1 MKKKEGQLQEIDVTY
16 DMVVWNNAGSRLPE
30 LYYKPGRLKSGGWLL
45 CLRGWVDIE
54 INQVC
59 YHVEADNLVSLVP
72 GAFAHFCGVS
82 DDLRIYILVF
92 SSSFLAKACLIRS
105 NMNFS
110 YFMLESPILVLTP
123 GQGHLFRDYF
133 DLLCRSYPPG
143 AYIED
148 EVPYCVLAAMFARMN
163 TFYQVRK
170 PDNHLLDAGEKLHRR
185 FLSLLREHYMTRR
198 DVAFYAA
205 ELKVSRQHL
214 NKVVRRLAG
223 ISTFDA
229 ITRMVICDAEGRL
242 RYTSLTE
249 RQIAE
254 SLGFPDVSTFGKYFK
269 RYQGMSPGK
278 YRKG

>member
-16 DMVVWNNAGSRLPE
+16 DMVIWNNAGSRLPE
-30 LYYKPGRLKSGGWLL
+30 LYYKPGRFKLGGWLL
-45 CLRGWVDIE
+45 CLRGEMDIE

-59 YHVEADNLVSLVP
+59 YHVGAGNLVSLVP
-72 GAFAHFCGVS
+72 GALAHFCAVS

-92 SSSFLAKACLIRS
+92 SSSFLTKACLIRS

-110 YFMLESPILVLTP
+110 YFMLESPILALTS
-123 GQGHLFRDYF
+123 GQARLFRDYF

-143 AYIED
+143 AYVED

-163 TFYQVRK
+163 TFYKVQK
-170 PDNHLLDAGEKLHRR
+170 TDNHTLDAGEKLYRH
-185 FLSLLREHYMTRR
+185 FLSLLREHYMAHR

-205 ELKVSRQHL
+205 ELKVTRQHL

-229 ITRMVICDAEGRL
+229 IARMVICDAEGSL

-269 RYQGMSPGK
+269 RYQGVAPSE